1 MSEDNRMNKG
11 KEKIKGESIVGRNM
25 REQKKGKE
33 E

>member
-1 MSEDNRMNKG
+1 MNEDNRMDKG
-11 KEKIKGESIVGRNM
+11 KGKTKGESIVERNM